1 MLLLDTVG
9 SHIDRASVIFKDLG
23 ENDSIETFQP
33 SRSNGCGPD
42 EVDERSA
49 LLSEKLKDAMTRGIA
64 VAVASK
70 TAEESLAQKEME
82 ISRLKDKLLYWERM
96 NQEMAQQNSE
106 SIGMLWRVMLFIES
120 S

>member
-1 MLLLDTVG
+1 M
-9 SHIDRASVIFKDLG
+9 
-23 ENDSIETFQP
+23 
-33 SRSNGCGPD
+33 
-42 EVDERSA
+42 DERSA

-70 TAEESLAQKEME
+70 AAEESLAQKEME